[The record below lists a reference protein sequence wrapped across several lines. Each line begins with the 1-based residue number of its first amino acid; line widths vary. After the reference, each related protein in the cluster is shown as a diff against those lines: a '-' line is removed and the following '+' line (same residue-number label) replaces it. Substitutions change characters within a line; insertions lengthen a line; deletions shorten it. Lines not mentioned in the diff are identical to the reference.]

1 MEKFT
6 FSLWKML
13 ENQYLC
19 NRNQQF
25 EEMKYCKKHFF
36 VAAMALLMVSC
47 STPYRMTG
55 IERSRI
61 LIDSRY
67 DRQPD
72 AAAQAFIAPY
82 QHTVDSMMKPV
93 VGKVA
98 KYMAANR
105 PESPLSNLLADILVW
120 GGKEFNEKPDLAV
133 YNMGGIRA
141 ALAEGDVT
149 WGNIIDMA
157 PFENKICFLTL
168 SGKKLLELFGQ
179 MASRGGEGVSHGVEL
194 TISERKLLSA
204 RLHGKEIDPQAN
216 YRVATL
222 DYLAQGNDGLT
233 VFKEGTNVVSPQEER
248 NNVRF
253 VIMEFFKET
262 NSEGRVVD
270 AKVEGRVV
278 VK

>member
-1 MEKFT
+1 M
-6 FSLWKML
+6 M
-13 ENQYLC
+13 
-19 NRNQQF
+19 
-25 EEMKYCKKHFF
+25 MKYFKILL
-36 VAAMALLMVSC
+36 AALLLSSC
-47 STPYRMTG
+47 AHYRMTG
-55 IERSRI
+55 IERTRI

-72 AAAQAFIAPY
+72 AAAQSFIAPY
-82 QHTVDSMMKPV
+82 QHKVDSMMRPV

-222 DYLAQGNDGLT
+222 DYLAEGNDGLT
-233 VFKEGTNVVSPQEER
+233 VFKDGTNVVSPKDEN
-248 NNVRF
+248 NNVRYIIRNYF
-253 VIMEFFKET
+253 ATTMAQ
-262 NSEGRVVD
+262 GRVVD
-270 AKVEGRVV
+270 AAVEGRVV

>member
-1 MEKFT
+1 M
-6 FSLWKML
+6 
-13 ENQYLC
+13 
-19 NRNQQF
+19 
-25 EEMKYCKKHFF
+25 
-36 VAAMALLMVSC
+36 
-47 STPYRMTG
+47 
-55 IERSRI
+55 
-61 LIDSRY
+61 
-67 DRQPD
+67 
-72 AAAQAFIAPY
+72 
-82 QHTVDSMMKPV
+82 
-93 VGKVA
+93 
-98 KYMAANR
+98 
-105 PESPLSNLLADILVW
+105 LADILVW

-194 TISERKLLSA
+194 TISERKLLAA

-222 DYLAQGNDGLT
+222 DYLAEGNDGLT
-233 VFKEGTNVVSPQEER
+233 VFKDGTNVVSPKDEN
-248 NNVRF
+248 NNVRYIIRNYF
-253 VIMEFFKET
+253 ATTMAQ
-262 NSEGRVVD
+262 GRVVD
-270 AKVEGRVV
+270 AAVEGRVV

>member
-25 EEMKYCKKHFF
+25 EDMKYCKKHFF
-36 VAAMALLMVSC
+36 VAAMALMMVSC

-61 LIDSRY
+61 LIDHRY

-204 RLHGKEIDPQAN
+204 QLHGKDIDPQAN

-233 VFKEGTNVVSPQEER
+233 VFKEGTDVVSPQEER

-253 VIMEFFKET
+253 VIMEFFKEA